1 MTAPL
6 MSTICSRYRCKP
18 KMLIGKLA
26 GETGV
31 NIETIRYYERVGL
44 LAAPP
49 RTQGRH
55 RVYDDHHAQRLTFI
69 RRSRELGFSLED
81 IRTLLDLSDG
91 KRDCAARDLTLR
103 HLTDVRGK
111 ITSLKR
117 LERALKGMTEACKP
131 GDQNSCPIFD
141 ALSGQS

>member
-1 MTAPL
+1 
-6 MSTICSRYRCKP
+6 
-18 KMLIGKLA
+18 MLIGKLSA
-26 GETGV
+26 ETGV

-49 RTQGRH
+49 RTRGGLRMYEQ
-55 RVYDDHHAQRLTFI
+55 HHVRRLTFI

-81 IRTLLDLSDG
+81 IRTLLDLSVRKQD
-91 KRDCAARDLTLR
+91 RAARALTLR
-103 HLTDVRGK
+103 HLDDLRGK

-117 LERALKGMTEACKP
+117 LEKALKGMTEACKP

-141 ALSGQS
+141 ALSAVST